1 MSSRHRLLIR
11 EQATSEW
18 EWVEGMCFS
27 RTEEEDYLVE
37 LLLYTWRTSGRSD
50 HNRNEKPTWRVTPL
64 HRKKREGDDLE
75 WFFEKKDVL
84 EKVWDFQRANDNI
97 PYNDR
102 KVLECQCL
110 KLLSVDFEAVFSIP
124 HLEGLSI
131 PHLAG
136 NLENNLDIFVH
147 HMICCDTLDAF
158 YYMNIGAW
166 FARCRSV
173 QECVDFFDI
182 IATNKDRILLEHN
195 RYYNA
200 KEFITS
206 LNHSILLE
214 KDPVRQ
220 AYLQRKINEIMEET
234 KSMRIIEL

>member
-1 MSSRHRLLIR
+1 MLLSHRLLIR
-11 EQATSEW
+11 EQAASEW

-27 RTEEEDYLVE
+27 HREEEDYLLE
-37 LLLYTWRTSGRSD
+37 LLLYIWRIRSRSD
-50 HNRNEKPTWRVTPL
+50 HNRDEKPTLRVTPL
-64 HRKKREGDDLE
+64 YRKKREGDDLE

-136 NLENNLDIFVH
+136 R
-147 HMICCDTLDAF
+147 
-158 YYMNIGAW
+158 G
-166 FARCRSV
+166 R
-173 QECVDFFDI
+173 
-182 IATNKDRILLEHN
+182 
-195 RYYNA
+195 
-200 KEFITS
+200 
-206 LNHSILLE
+206 
-214 KDPVRQ
+214 
-220 AYLQRKINEIMEET
+220 
-234 KSMRIIEL
+234 